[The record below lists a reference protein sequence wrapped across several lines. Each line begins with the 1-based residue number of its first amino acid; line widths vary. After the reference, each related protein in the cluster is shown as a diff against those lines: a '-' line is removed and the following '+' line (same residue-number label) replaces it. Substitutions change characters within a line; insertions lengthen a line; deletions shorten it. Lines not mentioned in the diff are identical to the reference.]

1 MLNEYGNSLF
11 RPWVSV
17 QNIVLFM
24 ALAYMVF
31 LGIRLYD
38 LGPSDIASWV
48 QAVGS
53 IVSIWGAFAISRDQS
68 KKAEIKEDKLKKE
81 KELAYISVRISAAT
95 AARELSELVERKPS
109 AEDFRAAWGAHH
121 EHFISSYITAL
132 GMVPMHELGGASQV
146 SAHIHVASALKNMHS
161 TVCRYLNDEK
171 WFEDDPHALYG
182 NIEMLYRWQDF
193 QVKLADNSFLE

>member
-17 QNIVLFM
+17 QNIVLFL
-24 ALAYMVF
+24 ALAYIVL

-53 IVSIWGAFAISRDQS
+53 IVSIWGAFAISRDQF
-68 KKAEIKEDKLKKE
+68 KKAEIKENKLNKE
-81 KELAYISVRISAAT
+81 KERAYISVRVSAAA
-95 AARELSELVERKPS
+95 AARELSELVKGKPS

-132 GMVPMHELGGASQV
+132 GMVPMHELGGANQV

-161 TVCRYLNDEK
+161 TVRGYLGDDK
-171 WFEDDPHALYG
+171 WFEDDPHVLYK
-182 NIEMLYRWQDF
+182 NIEMLYRWQEV
-193 QVKLADNSFLE
+193 QVKLADN